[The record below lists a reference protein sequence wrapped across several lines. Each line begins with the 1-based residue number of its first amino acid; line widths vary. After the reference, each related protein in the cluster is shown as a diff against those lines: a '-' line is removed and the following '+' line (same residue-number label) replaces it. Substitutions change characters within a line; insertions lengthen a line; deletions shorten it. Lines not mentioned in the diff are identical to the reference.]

1 MFVLTL
7 EQFHVVSFP
16 HFLQGGGGGA
26 FPGTLY
32 FEQEYSV
39 PGTKAGV
46 EITGVNVA
54 VEFTFIEAMV
64 AKVGRLEI
72 TFESVTGAIT
82 ESIVWVVTGTVAEEA
97 AAGTS
102 AGTEG
107 AAEEFT
113 GSGTAVNTGAGS
125 DPATLEAW
133 WRAARCRPRSLS
145 DGPRWRGWGKDEFG
159 KELEKEAPG

>member
-7 EQFHVVSFP
+7 EQFHVGSFP

-26 FPGTLY
+26 FPGTLH

-39 PGTKAGV
+39 PGTKAKV
-46 EITGVNVA
+46 EITGVDVA

-64 AKVGRLEI
+64 ATVGRLEI
-72 TFESVTGAIT
+72 TVVSVTGAIT
-82 ESIVWVVTGTVAEEA
+82 ESIVWVVTGTVAEEP

-113 GSGTAVNTGAGS
+113 GSGTEVSTGAGS
-125 DPATLEAW
+125 ATLEAW

-145 DGPRWRGWGKDEFG
+145 DGPRWRGWGTDEFG